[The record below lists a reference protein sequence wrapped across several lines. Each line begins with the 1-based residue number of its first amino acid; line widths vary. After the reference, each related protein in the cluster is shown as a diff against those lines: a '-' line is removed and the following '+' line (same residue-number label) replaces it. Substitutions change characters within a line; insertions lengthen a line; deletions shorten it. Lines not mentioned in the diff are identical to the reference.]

1 VHDIVI
7 LAGEHPWTWALAS
20 AVRRRFG
27 AVPIVLERPPS
38 KVRILRQRVRRL
50 GMLTVAG
57 QVGFGLAARAIRP
70 FWRGQEQRICIRE
83 GLDARTLEEGVIHV
97 SSVNDDR
104 TIDILCGLAP
114 KVVIVSQTRIVAR
127 RVLDTIPAI
136 FINIHTGIT
145 PQYRGHHG
153 AYWALVNNDAEN
165 CGVSVH
171 VVDAGVDTGLV
182 IAQARIAPS
191 SSDNYFTYHWLQ
203 LAAAL
208 PLLMRAVEDALSG
221 RLVTSLPKADIA
233 SPQYY
238 HPTLWG
244 YLCSGLRRGVW

>member
-7 LAGEHPWTWALAS
+7 LAGEHPWTWALAN
-20 AVRRRFG
+20 AVCRRFG
-27 AVPIVLERPPS
+27 VVPMVLERSPS
-38 KVRILRQRVRRL
+38 KLRILRQRVRRL
-50 GMLTVAG
+50 GLLTVAG
-57 QVGFGLAARAIRP
+57 QVGFGLAARAVRP

-83 GLDARTLEEGVIHV
+83 GLDERPLQESVIHV

-104 TIDILCGLAP
+104 TIDILRGLAP
-114 KVVIVSQTRIVAR
+114 KVVVVSQTRIVAR
-127 RVLDTIPAI
+127 RVLDSIPAI
-136 FINIHTGIT
+136 FINIHTGIM

-153 AYWALVNNDAEN
+153 AYWALVNGDAEN

-171 VVDAGVDTGLV
+171 VVDAGVDTGPV

-191 SSDNYFTYHWLQ
+191 LSDSYFTYHWLQ

-208 PLLMRAVEDALSG
+208 PLLMRAIEDASSG
-221 RLVTSLPKADIA
+221 RLVTSPPKADIA

-244 YLCSGLRRGVW
+244 YLWSGLRRGVW